1 MSRDTVSYQAID
13 EGTGERMQRFIPRF
27 EPQIARRLAHEE
39 AIARRSFAHCG
50 DWRETAAVYSWLR
63 RN

>member
-1 MSRDTVSYQAID
+1 MRDMIRYQAMA
-13 EGTGERMQRFIPRF
+13 GSGERMERFIPQC

-39 AIARRSFAHCG
+39 AIARRSFAHCQ
-50 DWRETAAVYSWLR
+50 DYREAAAVWAWLR

>member
-13 EGTGERMQRFIPRF
+13 GGAGERMQRFIPQF
-27 EPQIARRLAHEE
+27 EPQIARRLARED
-39 AIARRSFAHCG
+39 AIARRSFTHCQ
-50 DWRETAAVYSWLR
+50 DYRETAAVYSWLR